1 MQRPASSC
9 GRVGGC
15 GVVRPNTPA
24 LCPPALLPSCQ
35 RVGCGGM
42 IVCGL
47 SMGARLTSSSPL
59 QRFERDLRYRLATS
73 SDVADELKL
82 LARVQSSERGHWS
95 TSLDGAARPAS
106 SSALAGMH
114 HGTPAGRSASPLS
127 CDSSFDGSSPRSG
140 SPDSL
145 EPEQQAE
152 LQHFSRFCRL
162 KPGHRTL
169 PLWDAAE
176 PAHHSRQ
183 RRRRSPPSQGARSRR
198 LPSVGSRPTTRER
211 PLTRESALTVRTSV
225 SRGGSEA
232 TRGASARAE
241 SPDTTFWPEIGERA
255 AVPNALAVTNSV
267 RVAHLEATRAR
278 TASELGKR
286 PSSGARAALHWASN
300 APSPLDRRGTKSW
313 WVHLGK
319 DKTGKAGADLLPGAA
334 SAGVSTD
341 RYSDSFSSVGV
352 PSAVVGVKMG
362 SAGFPASTGASGPLR
377 AARRKPRSTEGVL
390 SGGGGDAGDMQ
401 VLSQWGADA
410 EDSQLAAKGLR
421 AWTPE

>member
-1 MQRPASSC
+1 
-9 GRVGGC
+9 
-15 GVVRPNTPA
+15 
-24 LCPPALLPSCQ
+24 
-35 RVGCGGM
+35 M

-82 LARVQSSERGHWS
+82 LAREESGERGRWS

-106 SSALAGMH
+106 SSVLAGMR

-127 CDSSFDGSSPRSG
+127 WADSSFDGGSPRSG
-140 SPDSL
+140 SSDSV
-145 EPEQQAE
+145 EPEQQVE
-152 LQHFSRFCRL
+152 LQHFIRFCRL
-162 KPGHRTL
+162 KPGHGAR
-169 PLWDAAE
+169 PLWDATD

-183 RRRRSPPSQGARSRR
+183 RRRRSPPSRGAPSRR

-211 PLTRESALTVRTSV
+211 PLTRESALSVRTSV
-225 SRGGSEA
+225 SRAGSEA
-232 TRGASARAE
+232 TTRGAITRAE
-241 SPDTTFWPEIGERA
+241 SPDTTFWPEVGERA
-255 AVPNALAVTNSV
+255 ALPNTLAVTNSV

-300 APSPLDRRGTKSW
+300 APSPLDRRGAKSW

-319 DKTGKAGADLLPGAA
+319 DRTGKAGAELLPSGAPAGA
-334 SAGVSTD
+334 SAD
-341 RYSDSFSSVGV
+341 CYSNGFSSTAVG
-352 PSAVVGVKMG
+352 SAVVGVKMG
-362 SAGFPASTGASGPLR
+362 SGGFPASTGASGPLR
-377 AARRKPRSTEGVL
+377 KASRRKTRSTEGVL
-390 SGGGGDAGDMQ
+390 SGGGGDAGDLQ
-401 VLSQWGADA
+401 VISQRDKDVDGA
-410 EDSQLAAKGLR
+410 QLLPNGLR